1 MLESLFLAGA
11 LFIVQDGAAAASTGS
26 AAAVDDTR
34 RECRVF
40 GETGSRL
47 ARRRICA
54 TRAEWAETDRV
65 ARQRITDNQ
74 TRQIAPVFDDRVH
87 NSTNQPAVRCGRC

>member
-1 MLESLFLAGA
+1 MLDILFMAGA
-11 LFIVQDGAAAASTGS
+11 LFVAQGGTAAATGS
-26 AAAVDDTR
+26 PAAAGDTR

-54 TRAEWAETDRV
+54 TRAEWVENDRV

-74 TRQIAPVFDDRVH
+74 TRQIAPVFDDRVN
-87 NSTNQPAVRCGRC
+87 NSTNQPTVRCGRC